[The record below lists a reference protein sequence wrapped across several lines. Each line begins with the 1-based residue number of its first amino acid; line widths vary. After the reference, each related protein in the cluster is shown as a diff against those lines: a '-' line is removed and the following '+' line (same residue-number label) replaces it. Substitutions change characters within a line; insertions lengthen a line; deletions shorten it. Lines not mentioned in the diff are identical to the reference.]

1 MLCSKISNDFEI
13 MTLKGHCQGHRLYH
27 GSVRKPLMPFNNLIP
42 EVSKVKKV
50 TNHWA
55 AVKKVLFP
63 EGMACNYLAQV
74 SGRLQLK
81 PVTAGARSFR
91 TVLYIRGIDE
101 THFHPFA
108 MLFSEIKIIW
118 DFKKKGVTN

>member
-1 MLCSKISNDFEI
+1 
-13 MTLKGHCQGHRLYH
+13 
-27 GSVRKPLMPFNNLIP
+27 MPFNNLIP

-63 EGMACNYLAQV
+63 EGLVCNYLAQV
-74 SGRLQLK
+74 TGRLQLK

-91 TVLYIRGIDE
+91 AVLYIRGIDE

-108 MLFSEIKIIW
+108 MLFSEIKNYMGC
-118 DFKKKGVTN
+118 KKKGVTN